1 MTLMFDTQL
10 DDAQATAVE
19 PLAPAAF
26 PFDAYAAHESACRA
40 RCRAFRDS
48 GSGVLVYRRMRV
60 APVFSGGCRDTEA
73 SLHGQ
78 LGGLAA
84 SLAYASDVPNFLEP
98 WYGIGLAA
106 SAFGAEYCW
115 KGEQAPVVRPL
126 FSSAAEAVRAPV
138 RPVEETEIG
147 RHTLA
152 MIRTFLK
159 RTEGRLPISL
169 TDTQSPLNVA
179 AGMVEMSRFFL
190 DFMDDPASVRT
201 LLDRV
206 ADVLIG
212 FTRLQRQVIG
222 EALVWPGHGFASCRD
237 FRGLGVSDDMIVM
250 VSDAMYREWA
260 APALVKVGRAFGGV
274 AFHSC
279 GDWSAKLKMIRGL
292 DDIRMVDGAFSP
304 ETDPSPNAP
313 DGFPEVLA
321 HSGIVLNA
329 RIVGDPDVIGEQV
342 RRLWRPG
349 MRLIVTTYC
358 RTPEEQMEAYRRI
371 HEICV

>member
-1 MTLMFDTQL
+1 MFDTQL

-26 PFDAYAAHESACRA
+26 PFDAYAAHEAACRA
-40 RCRAFRDS
+40 QCRAFRDC

-60 APVFSGGCRDTEA
+60 APVFSGGCRDMEK
-73 SLHGQ
+73 SLRWQ

-98 WYGIGLAA
+98 WYGIGIAA
-106 SAFGAEYCW
+106 SAFGAEYRW
-115 KGEQAPVVRPL
+115 DEGQAPVVCPP
-126 FSSAAEAVRAPV
+126 FSSTEEALRVPV
-138 RPVEETEIG
+138 RPAAGTEIG
-147 RHTLA
+147 KHTLA
-152 MIRTFLK
+152 MIRYFLTH
-159 RTEGRLPISL
+159 TEGRLPMSL

-179 AGMVEMSRFFL
+179 AGMMDMSRFFL
-190 DFMDDPASVRT
+190 DLADNPEGVQA

-212 FTRLQRQVIG
+212 FTRIQREVIG
-222 EALVWPGHGFASCRD
+222 SPLVWPGHGFASCRD
-237 FRGLGVSDDMIVM
+237 FKGLGVSDDMILM
-250 VSDAMYREWA
+250 VSDAMYRQWV
-260 APALVKVGRAFGGV
+260 APSLVKVGRTFGGV

-279 GDWSAKLKMIRGL
+279 GDWSAKLKMMRELEGIL
-292 DDIRMVDGAFSP
+292 MVDGAFSL

-321 HSGIVLNA
+321 GSGIVLNA

-358 RTPEEQMEAYRRI
+358 RTPEEQAEAYRKV